1 MDKISLTEYGTCGKI
16 FNCNPLSQGSKR
28 LIEFNYL
35 GLRISEYTN
44 KGGAF

>member
-1 MDKISLTEYGTCGKI
+1 MLTKEYLCDKIK
-16 FNCNPLSQGSKR
+16 NCNPLSQGSKK
-28 LIEFNYL
+28 LIKFNYL